1 MKETSS
7 NNQLLKTILRLFI
20 SFLFLILLS
29 NVAFSQKATDDFSGK
44 WKTEE
49 GGIVEISRFEKGFI
63 GVGAVKKI
71 VIMKDLE
78 FVNGKWVS
86 EMTNPTKHQTA
97 NCELVLEANRIKII
111 ARKGIFSKT
120 IYWTKL

>member
-1 MKETSS
+1 MNHFKSV
-7 NNQLLKTILRLFI
+7 LLFA
-20 SFLFLILLS
+20 FLILGS
-29 NVAFSQKATDDFSGK
+29 NLAYSQKATDDFCGK

-49 GGIVEISRFEKGFI
+49 GGTIEITKKDEGFI
-63 GVGAVKKI
+63 GIGVLRKW
-71 VIMKDLE
+71 VILKDLQ

-86 EMTNPTKHQTA
+86 EMTNPIKNRTA
-97 NCELVLEANRIKII
+97 NCELVLENNRIKII